1 MRETVLARGAMETRV
16 LVTTPETGTL
26 LLDEEEEVLE
36 SHEEDRHAAI
46 LERLLAEGWEVE
58 EDGP

>member
-1 MRETVLARGAMETRV
+1 MRETVLARGEMETRV

-36 SHEEDRHAAI
+36 SHDQDQHEAI
-46 LERLLAEGWEVE
+46 LARLLADGWEVE